1 MPEPGDKVLAL
12 STCFEPD
19 KTRRYLVM
27 GVLEEVHPAVD
38 DTIGEE

>member
-27 GVLEEVHPAVD
+27 GVLEEVHPAAD